1 MLEEE
6 GVQVEYAQPGFEGNH
21 RAAGMAERTVQ
32 RVQLAM
38 KRIMLET
45 SLPPEFWVEVLDV
58 VL

>member
-6 GVQVEYAQPGFEGNH
+6 GVQVAYAQPGFEGNH